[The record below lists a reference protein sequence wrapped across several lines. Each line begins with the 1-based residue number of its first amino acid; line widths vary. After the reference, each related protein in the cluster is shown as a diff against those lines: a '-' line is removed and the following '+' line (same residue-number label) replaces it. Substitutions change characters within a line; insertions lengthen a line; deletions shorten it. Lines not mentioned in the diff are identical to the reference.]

1 MTIVQYRDKV
11 GDTATLVRVAK
22 RLRAITQRYGVPFL
36 INDRVDVALAVGA
49 EGVHL
54 GQDDLDLESARRLLG
69 PEAIIGAT
77 CSNVE
82 EAHSAVTLGCNYLG
96 IGTMFSTPT

>member
-11 GDTATLVRVAK
+11 GDTATLVQVAK
-22 RLRAITQRYGVPFL
+22 RLHAITQRYGVPFL

-54 GQDDLDLESARRLLG
+54 GQDDLDLETARRLLG

-77 CSNVE
+77 CSNVD
-82 EAHSAVTLGCNYLG
+82 EAHSAITRGCNYLG
-96 IGTMFSTPT
+96 VGTMFPTTT